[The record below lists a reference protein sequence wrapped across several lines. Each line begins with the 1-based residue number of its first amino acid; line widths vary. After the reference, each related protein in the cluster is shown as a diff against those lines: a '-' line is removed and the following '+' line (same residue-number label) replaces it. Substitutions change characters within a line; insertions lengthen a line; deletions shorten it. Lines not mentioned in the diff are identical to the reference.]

1 MITSA
6 IGDSKVLQTIQGAPA
21 QPNAA
26 DKMSASE
33 GFEKI
38 LNGLGAN
45 AFDALRTGESTA
57 IAAIDGKATTQ
68 QAVMATMEA
77 EKSLQAA
84 LAIRDKIVNA
94 FLEISRM
101 QI

>member
-6 IGDSKVLQTIQGAPA
+6 IGSSKALQAIQNTPV
-21 QPNAA
+21 QPNGAE
-26 DKMSASE
+26 KLSASE

-45 AFDALRTGESTA
+45 AFEALRTGESTA
-57 IAAIDGKATTQ
+57 IAAIEGKASTQ

-77 EKSLQAA
+77 EKSLAGGTCHTRQDCQ
-84 LAIRDKIVNA
+84 RVP
-94 FLEISRM
+94 
-101 QI
+101 

>member
-6 IGDSKVLQTIQGAPA
+6 IGDSKVLQTVQGAPA

-26 DKMSASE
+26 EKLSTSE

-45 AFDALRTGESTA
+45 AFEALRTGEATA
-57 IAAIDGKATTQ
+57 IAAIEGKVTTQ

>member
-1 MITSA
+1 LITSA
-6 IGDSKVLQTIQGAPA
+6 IGDSKVLQAIQGAPA

-26 DKMSASE
+26 DKLSASE

-45 AFDALRTGESTA
+45 AFETLRTGEATA
-57 IAAIDGKATTQ
+57 IAAIEGKATTQ

>member
-57 IAAIDGKATTQ
+57 IAAIEGKATTQ

>member
-6 IGDSKVLQTIQGAPA
+6 IGDSKVLQAIQGAPA

-26 DKMSASE
+26 DKLPAAE

-45 AFDALRTGESTA
+45 AFDALRSGESTA
-57 IAAIDGKATTQ
+57 IAAIEGKATTQ

-84 LAIRDKIVNA
+84 LAIRDKIVSA

>member
-1 MITSA
+1 MIVSA
-6 IGDSKVLQTIQGAPA
+6 IGDSKALQAVQGTPL
-21 QPNAA
+21 QPKAA
-26 DKMSASE
+26 ENLTANE

-45 AFDALRTGESTA
+45 AFEALRTGESTA
-57 IAAIDGKATTQ
+57 IAAIEGRATTQ

-84 LAIRDKIVNA
+84 LAIRDKIVSA

>member
-6 IGDSKVLQTIQGAPA
+6 VGDSKVSQTLQGAPV
-21 QPNAA
+21 QPNGAA
-26 DKMSASE
+26 NLSAGE

-45 AFDALRTGESTA
+45 AFDALRIGESTA
-57 IAAIDGKATTQ
+57 IAAIEGKATTQ

-84 LAIRDKIVNA
+84 LAIRDKIVSA